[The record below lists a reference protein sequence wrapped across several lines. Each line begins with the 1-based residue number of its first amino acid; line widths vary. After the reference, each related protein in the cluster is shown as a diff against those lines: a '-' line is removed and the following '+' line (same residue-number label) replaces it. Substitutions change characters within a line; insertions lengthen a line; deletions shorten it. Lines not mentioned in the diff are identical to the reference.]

1 MNLMSDPLQ
10 DAGDLGPA
18 LPIPESP
25 DVLKVLIDETRSF
38 LNALEPVRKNL
49 QHMVKLLDRFR
60 DHETIPSPEARFLQ
74 DLAATYREKVL
85 HLGPAISGLMPHVEW
100 DRESVRALLTTFGN
114 QENGPAVASHPSPE
128 TRLKGKVAAIECFAE
143 RIQDL
148 YRRLLDKLDC
158 RSRPVATVVAK
169 YPDEDRD
176 RWIYERLCAGLGY
189 KEVLSQLEAESTTQE
204 WAPLT
209 STQALR
215 YAAKK
220 YARRKQLPEIPSRKA
235 PRK

>member
-1 MNLMSDPLQ
+1 MSDPSQ
-10 DAGDLGPA
+10 DLGPA
-18 LPIPESP
+18 QPIPESP

-49 QHMVKLLDRFR
+49 RLMVKLLDGFR
-60 DHETIPSPEARFLQ
+60 SRDSIPSDQARFLQ
-74 DLAATYREKVL
+74 ALAVTNREKVL
-85 HLGPAISGLMPHVEW
+85 NLGPAISGLMPHVEW
-100 DRESVRALLTTFGN
+100 DRESVRALLTTFGT
-114 QENGPAVASHPSPE
+114 QENGPAVGSHPSPE

-169 YPDEDRD
+169 YPEEDRD
-176 RWIYERLCAGLGY
+176 RWIYERLWAGLGY
-189 KEVLSQLEAESTTQE
+189 KEVLSQLEAESKTQD

-209 STQALR
+209 TTQGVQ
-215 YAAKK
+215 YAAKN
-220 YARRKQLPEIPSRKA
+220 YARLEQLPEIPSRKA

>member
-1 MNLMSDPLQ
+1 LRL

-18 LPIPESP
+18 QPIPESP
-25 DVLKVLIDETRSF
+25 DVLKVLIDEARSF

-74 DLAATYREKVL
+74 DLATTNHEKVL
-85 HLGPAISGLMPHVEW
+85 NLGPAIYGLMPLVEW
-100 DRESVRALLTTFGN
+100 DRESVRTLLTTFGN
-114 QENGPAVASHPSPE
+114 QENGPTVASHPSPE
-128 TRLKGKVAAIECFAE
+128 TRMKGKVAAIECFAE

-148 YRRLLDKLDC
+148 YRRLLDKLNS
-158 RSRPVATVVAK
+158 RSIPVATVVAK
-169 YPDEDRD
+169 YPEEDRD
-176 RWIYERLCAGLGY
+176 RWIYERLWAGLAY
-189 KEVLSQLEAESTTQE
+189 KEVLSQLKDEGPKQD
-204 WAPLT
+204 WGPVT

-215 YAAKK
+215 GAAKK
-220 YARRKQLPEIPSRKA
+220 YARRKHLPEIPSRKA

>member
-1 MNLMSDPLQ
+1 
-10 DAGDLGPA
+10 
-18 LPIPESP
+18 
-25 DVLKVLIDETRSF
+25 
-38 LNALEPVRKNL
+38 PVRKNL
-49 QHMVKLLDRFR
+49 QRMVKLLDGFR
-60 DHETIPSPEARFLQ
+60 SRESIPSDQARFLQ
-74 DLAATYREKVL
+74 DLAATNREKVL
-85 HLGPAISGLMPHVEW
+85 NLGPAIYGLMPLVDW
-100 DRESVRALLTTFGN
+100 DRESIRSLLTTFDT
-114 QENGPAVASHPSPE
+114 QENGSTVASHPSPE

-189 KEVLSQLEAESTTQE
+189 KEVLSQLEDERPKQGWGE
-204 WAPLT
+204 LT

-215 YAAKK
+215 GAAKK
-220 YARRKQLPEIPSRKA
+220 YAHQKHLPEIPSRKA
-235 PRK
+235 PQK